1 VSVLRDWNE
10 SHSCDYV
17 LILLILRFVSC
28 FDSELI
34 GCTLIHQIKI
44 CDFNAHN
51 RQFSL
56 TAHN

>member
-1 VSVLRDWNE
+1 MSVLRDWNE
-10 SHSCDYV
+10 SHSCDYT
-17 LILLILRFVSC
+17 LILRFVSC